1 VRPQVL
7 AFVGRRVLAWEFAVA
22 LLTADAEWKLTWCK
36 RFAAGSCLTIT
47 LVALCHSD
55 GLLAIVKEAK
65 VLAAHFDLETVALT
79 AHTYYWSVIGVIVI
93 VGYRA
98 RAVV

>member
-1 VRPQVL
+1 
-7 AFVGRRVLAWEFAVA
+7 
-22 LLTADAEWKLTWCK
+22 
-36 RFAAGSCLTIT
+36 
-47 LVALCHSD
+47 VALCHSD